1 MLDNWQ
7 GEAIKQ
13 IYGNSIINKQGITID
28 EVERFYIQ
36 SEVYQ
41 NAIETPDMI
50 VPYQNNHSIQKPT
63 NEASDVNLNTS
74 QVTYQ
79 LMNALNLNSYYKIID
94 SRDILWN
101 NAYLRYAAKQSDCSN
116 RIEYQR
122 IDENTGRPFDNW
134 FYESGYIYKDKI
146 PSYINSSYNFLHT
159 LDYIM
164 NRCKMIDF
172 MINVVKEQRNNINKY
187 KTLHPQQ

>member
-13 IYGNSIINKQGITID
+13 IYGNSIINKQGITIN
-28 EVERFYIQ
+28 EIERFYIQ

-50 VPYQNNHSIQKPT
+50 VPYQNNHAIQKPT
-63 NEASDVNLNTS
+63 NEASDINLNTS
-74 QVTYQ
+74 QVSYQ
-79 LMNALNLNSYYKIID
+79 LMNALSLNSYYKIID

-116 RIEYQR
+116 KIEYQR
-122 IDENTGRPFDNW
+122 IDETTGRPFNNSY
-134 FYESGYIYKDKI
+134 YETGYIYKDKI
-146 PSYINSSYNFLHT
+146 PSYINSSYNFLHV

-164 NRCKMIDF
+164 NRCKMVDF
-172 MINVVKEQRNNINKY
+172 MINVVKEQRTNINKY
-187 KTLHPQQ
+187 KTLNPQE

>member
-41 NAIETPDMI
+41 NAIEISDKI

-63 NEASDVNLNTS
+63 NEASDNNINTA

-79 LMNALNLNSYYKIID
+79 LMNALNLNSYYKTID

-101 NAYLRYAAKQSDCSN
+101 NAYLRYAIKQSDCSK

-122 IDENTGRPFDNW
+122 INEDTGRPFDNL
-134 FYESGYIYKDKI
+134 FYESSYIYKDKI
-146 PSYINSSYNFLHT
+146 PSYINSSYNLFHT

-164 NRCKMIDF
+164 NRCKMINF
-172 MINVVKEQRNNINKY
+172 MVNVVKEQRLNINKY
-187 KTLHPQQ
+187 KTLHPE

>member
-63 NEASDVNLNTS
+63 NEASDINLNTS

-79 LMNALNLNSYYKIID
+79 LNQEVY
-94 SRDILWN
+94 
-101 NAYLRYAAKQSDCSN
+101 
-116 RIEYQR
+116 
-122 IDENTGRPFDNW
+122 
-134 FYESGYIYKDKI
+134 
-146 PSYINSSYNFLHT
+146 
-159 LDYIM
+159 
-164 NRCKMIDF
+164 
-172 MINVVKEQRNNINKY
+172 
-187 KTLHPQQ
+187 